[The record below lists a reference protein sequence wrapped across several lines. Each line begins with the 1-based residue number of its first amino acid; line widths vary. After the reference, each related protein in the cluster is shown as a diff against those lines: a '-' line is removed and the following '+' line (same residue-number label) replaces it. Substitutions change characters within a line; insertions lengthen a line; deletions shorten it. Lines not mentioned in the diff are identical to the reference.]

1 MEKIPRNVEED
12 LRRLAGLIANVRY
25 AEPPESLTEEVLA
38 KIKPRKMR
46 FFNRAWRRLRTPLSV
61 SPLRV
66 LPAGVSVLAIFALAL
81 MLLWR
86 APGQRVVT
94 QGISEV
100 ADQGFN
106 TVMLFLDQP
115 DATDVELIGS
125 FNNWSKEGVKMVWD
139 KDRRLWVGVLHLK
152 RGRYEY
158 AFRVNNREIVAD
170 PRALLHRDDGFGH
183 QNSILI
189 VGNGNGNETRI

>member
-46 FFNRAWRRLRTPLSV
+46 FFKRAWRRLRTPLSV